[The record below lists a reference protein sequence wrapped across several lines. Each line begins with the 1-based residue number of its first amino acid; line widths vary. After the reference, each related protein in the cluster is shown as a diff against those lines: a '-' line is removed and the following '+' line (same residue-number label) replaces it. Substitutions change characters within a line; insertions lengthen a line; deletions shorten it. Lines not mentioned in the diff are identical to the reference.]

1 MSLDSPGIREE
12 MLQLEVAFR
21 KILGIRL
28 KHMRPPFGDFNKAVL
43 EVMREFDYQ
52 MNFWD
57 VDIRDGLFH
66 AHEVDNNTDFAKR
79 CFDQVAE
86 QRFNNA
92 MVCLLLPFPFLN

>member
-1 MSLDSPGIREE
+1 
-12 MLQLEVAFR
+12 
-21 KILGIRL
+21 
-28 KHMRPPFGDFNKAVL
+28 MRTPFGNFNKAVL
-43 EVMREFDYQ
+43 EGMGKLDDQV
-52 MNFWD
+52 NFWD

-92 MVCLLLPFPFLN
+92 VVCLLLPFLS